1 LKILVREIYNQAIS
15 GGKSRIIF
23 RSSDDFWDFVPAI
36 AKDFTL
42 LVVVETLQVLKTW
55 KVWL

>member
-1 LKILVREIYNQAIS
+1 LKILVREINKQALS

-42 LVVVETLQVLKTW
+42 LVVVETFQVFKIC